1 MAKGLKYRFLEHTAD
16 AKFQAFG
23 KDLEECFSNA
33 ALAMTS
39 VMMDYK
45 KVKSKSK
52 HKIRVKGTDMKNL
65 LYNFLEEILFLVET
79 KNFILSKVEKLKISK
94 NVLVAE
100 LVGDDL
106 RNYEIHNHIK
116 AVTYN
121 EMEVEGDFVQ
131 VVVDI

>member
-1 MAKGLKYRFLEHTAD
+1 MAKVRYRFIEHTAD
-16 AKFQAFG
+16 AKFRAFG
-23 KDLEECFSNA
+23 KSLEEGFSNA

-39 VMMDYK
+39 IMTDYK
-45 KVKSKSK
+45 KIKLKSK
-52 HKIRVKGTDMKNL
+52 HKIKVEGTDIKSL

-79 KNFILSKVEKLKISK
+79 KNFILGKVGKLKISK

-121 EMEVEGDFVQ
+121 EMEVKEDFVQ